1 MEERRKPNGK
11 TGKAEMVKGEQKT
24 YWEVKPTEE
33 PMFFLQ
39 IRQTFRVHSLQGT
52 WPKSKGDVQNPTTRQ
67 TE

>member
-11 TGKAEMVKGEQKT
+11 TGKAEMVKGVQKT

-39 IRQTFRVHSLQGT
+39 IRQTFRVHSL
-52 WPKSKGDVQNPTTRQ
+52 
-67 TE
+67 